1 MSSRNSSKSN
11 SNKSDKIRSSIVE
24 MSDIEDNNEQLIS
37 TNVTIKIIEKV
48 MTEFK
53 TELEN
58 KFTKMFNKLYEEKYN
73 ETIKFIKSGKF
84 DFVNENVLEEK
95 KENKKSKTIKNKEE
109 KEEKKEVEKCA
120 HIIKNKKTGEEKQC
134 ICKAVNEGYCN
145 RHKKMIEKQNE
156 EKEDKKE
163 VKKETKKES
172 KKKPQEEK
180 KKEEKKLIVPNSTFT
195 FDKDSTVDIYDDENN
210 FWSTKQIQ
218 LKKDGNTQIY
228 RIHSKTNLLFPS
240 DFIVLTD
247 EKKPIYLVGQ
257 LHNDAIVEVSLLSK
271 YIKQW
276 CNNCNIIIDPKDNIK
291 NSDDEKSEDEYESDD
306 E

>member
-1 MSSRNSSKSN
+1 MSSRNSSKSS
-11 SNKSDKIRSSIVE
+11 SNKSDKNRSSSVE
-24 MSDIEDNNEQLIS
+24 MSDNEIENDSEQLIS
-37 TNVTIKIIEKV
+37 TDITIKIIEKV
-48 MTEFK
+48 MNEFK
-53 TELEN
+53 VELEN

-73 ETIKFIKSGKF
+73 ETIKIIKSGKF
-84 DFVNENVLEEK
+84 NEFINNEGEEK

-145 RHKKMIEKQNE
+145 RHKKMLEKQNE
-156 EKEDKKE
+156 EKEEKKE
-163 VKKETKKES
+163 VKKES
-172 KKKPQEEK
+172 KKKPQKEE
-180 KKEEKKLIVPNSTFT
+180 KKEEKKKYIVPNSTFS

-218 LKKDGNTQIY
+218 LKKDGNTQVY

-240 DFIVLTD
+240 DFIVLID

-271 YIKQW
+271 EIKQW
-276 CNNCNIIIDPKDNIK
+276 CNNCNIIIDPKVNIR
-291 NSDDEKSEDEYESDD
+291 NLEDEKSEDDYESDD